1 MEKTIKLY
9 GRISSDNAAEVE
21 SKIRNEL
28 NEKVDTIIIDAE
40 DLGYVSSA
48 GLRVLMRLKK
58 EYGSLCVINCN
69 STIYE
74 TFVITGFSEVFSISK
89 KYRDI
94 SIDGLEKIGDGF
106 YGSVYRLDKETIVK
120 VYKYPDSLNMIRREQ
135 QLARKALVMGI
146 STAIPYDIVH
156 VGDLY
161 GTVFELINP
170 EPATKL
176 VSSDKSLENFC
187 VKSAEILKAIH
198 SIEVSQYDFPSRR
211 EQIIEEV
218 IECKGHFNIPV
229 YDSLKSLIAT
239 IPESNKLLHCD
250 FHIKNILKQGEELIL
265 IDMDTLSRG
274 HPIFEF
280 AAMYATYIAFG
291 CINKNNSMEF
301 LGISSEKSK
310 KIWDLTF
317 RNYFKEKNEKELKEI
332 LDKIKV
338 ISYIEVLYLRSKYGD
353 FSNETTRNE
362 ILYSSK
368 FITDSVNSIKSL
380 NFD

>member
-1 MEKTIKLY
+1 MLE
-9 GRISSDNAAEVE
+9 DNAAEVE

-48 GLRVLMRLKK
+48 GLRVLMRIKK

-69 STIYE
+69 SALYE

-106 YGSVYRLDKETIVK
+106 YGSVYRLDKESIVK

-135 QLARKALVMGI
+135 QLARKALVLGVP
-146 STAIPYDIVH
+146 TAIPYDIVH

-161 GTVFELINP
+161 GTVFELINA

-176 VSSDKSLENFC
+176 VSNNKSLEDFC
-187 VKSAEILKAIH
+187 MKSVEILKAMH
-198 SIEVSQYDFPSRR
+198 STEVSQYDFPSRR

-218 IECKGHFNIPV
+218 IECKGHFNIQV

-239 IPESNKLLHCD
+239 IPESNKLLHSD
-250 FHIKNILKQGEELIL
+250 FHIKNILKQGDELIL

-280 AAMYATYIAFG
+280 AAMYAAYVAFG
-291 CINKNNSMEF
+291 NINKNNSMEF